1 MAPQA
6 MVQLDYP
13 PARID
18 SLTSID
24 SVTFDECFTH
34 RLDVAIGGTLLP
46 VISTDDL
53 IRNKLATDRA
63 KDLVGVESLQ
73 APEGE

>member
-13 PARID
+13 PARIHL
-18 SLTSID
+18 LTSID
-24 SVTFDECFTH
+24 SVTFDECFTQ

-63 KDLVGVESLQ
+63 KDLVDVESLR
-73 APEGE
+73 ARETE